1 MSRLRLVPLLLAA
14 LLAACGG
21 RPGASGLGR
30 PPVILISIDTLR
42 ADRLPA
48 YGYTKIETPALER
61 LRRDGLLYENAY
73 SHVPLTLPSHASLFT
88 GLLPPEHGVRDNL
101 GYRLEGDKHP
111 TLASLLKQRG
121 YATGGGISAWVL
133 RKDSGIAHGFDFWED
148 SVETPVEVDAAG
160 NVQRPG
166 GETLAKL
173 LPWLDRVKAQPFFLF
188 FHIYEPHSPFDP
200 PEPFKS
206 RYADPY
212 DGDVAAADA
221 VIGRLLAE
229 LDQRGLYEPSLIA
242 LVSDHGEG
250 LGDHGEEFH
259 GILLYR
265 EVLHVPLMLKLPGRQ
280 RAGERVAR
288 PVELIDVL
296 PTLARAGGAAV
307 PEGLRGGSLLEPR
320 QAQPVYAETYY
331 PRVHLGWSEL
341 RSVIDERWQY
351 IEAPR
356 SELYDSVA
364 DPRQASDL
372 IASQG
377 GVARSL
383 RTALSRFPLGFA
395 GPADATPEE
404 LEKLA
409 ALGYLGGGGATS
421 PGPLPNPRDRIH
433 VLDQV
438 KVAFR
443 LSTDR
448 RDAEAVTALRA
459 ILEDN
464 PQFMDVLFELGRV
477 LARMGRNAEAH
488 DAYKRAMRA
497 APSMAPSIALPMAR
511 VCLDLERWDEAEQ
524 NARLGQKANPGVA
537 HEVLARVALGR
548 GQLDVAERELQAVGG
563 DKLATL
569 NASVL
574 KAELLIRKR
583 QFAPALAQ
591 ADGVAADL
599 ASRGEPQPRDLQFL
613 RGDALANLGRHAEA
627 AAAFEREIQAHPSNA
642 KAYARLAIVWG
653 IQHRTYGEVYRL
665 LDRMLAAN
673 PSAQTVQVGI
683 ETLEIMGDARGA
695 AAWRRRSQS
704 QPAGR

>member
-1 MSRLRLVPLLLAA
+1 MSRLHLALLLAV
-14 LLAACGG
+14 LLCACGSK
-21 RPGASGLGR
+21 PGATSLGQ

-48 YGYTKIETPALER
+48 YGYSKIETPALER
-61 LRRDGLLYENAY
+61 LRRDGLLFENAY

-88 GLLPPEHGVRDNL
+88 GLLPPEHGLRDNL
-101 GYRLEGDKHP
+101 GYRLDGGKHP
-111 TLASLLKQRG
+111 SLADLLKQRG
-121 YATGGGISAWVL
+121 YATGGGVSAWVL
-133 RKDSGIAHGFDFWED
+133 RKDTGIAHGFDFWED

-166 GETLAKL
+166 GTTLDL
-173 LPWLDRVKAQPFFLF
+173 VLPWLDRVQAKPFFLF

-229 LDQRGLYEPSLIA
+229 LDQRGLYESSLIA

-280 RAGERVAR
+280 RAGERVAQ

-296 PTLARAGGAAV
+296 PTLAQATGAPL
-307 PEGLRGGSLLEPR
+307 PEGLRGRSLLEPR
-320 QAQPVYAETYY
+320 QARPVYAETYY

-341 RSVIDERWQY
+341 RSVTDERWHY
-351 IEAPR
+351 IESPR
-356 SELYDSVA
+356 SELYDIVA
-364 DPRQASDL
+364 DPRQAKDL
-372 IASQG
+372 IAGQG
-377 GVARSL
+377 SVARSL

-404 LEKLA
+404 MEKLA
-409 ALGYLGGGGATS
+409 ALGYLGGGGAAGS
-421 PGPLPNPRDRIH
+421 GPLPNPRDRIH
-433 VLDQV
+433 VLEQV
-438 KVAFR
+438 KLAFR
-443 LSTDR
+443 LSSEG
-448 RDAEAVTALRA
+448 RDAEAVAALQA
-459 ILEDN
+459 ILKDD

-477 LARMGRNAEAH
+477 LARMGRSSEAY
-488 DAYKRAMRA
+488 DAFKRAMRTS
-497 APSMAPSIALPMAR
+497 PSMAPSLALPMAR
-511 VCLDLERWDEAEQ
+511 VCLDLGRWDEAEQ
-524 NARLGQKANPGVA
+524 NARLGQKTNPGVA
-537 HEVLARVALGR
+537 HEVLARVALAR
-548 GQLDVAERELQAVGG
+548 DRLDVAERELEAVSG
-563 DKLATL
+563 DKLAVL

-574 KAELLIRKR
+574 KAELLIRR
-583 QFAPALAQ
+583 QQFAQALAQ
-591 ADGVAADL
+591 ADGVAAGL
-599 ASRGEPQPRDLQFL
+599 KARGEPLPRDLEFL

-627 AAAFEREIQAHPSNA
+627 AAAFEREIAAHPSNA

-653 IQHRTYGEVYRL
+653 IQRRTYGEVYRL

-673 PSAQTVQVGI
+673 PSPQTVEVGI
-683 ETLEIMGDARGA
+683 QTLEIMGDTRGA
-695 AAWRRRSQS
+695 AAWRKRAQAR
-704 QPAGR
+704 PAGR